1 MGFNYWPKEQ
11 HTNLPLPKPFQVHG
25 NLLSNSWIYIIW
37 HECHKHDAWWD
48 GRGAI
53 NVDWPCKRTLQLWLP
68 KNCCTVLLHWTSI
81 VWRVWAAAATEAFKC
96 LPANWDNES
105 WKLGKVSG
113 ESVSCHC
120 VALCIMCVLC
130 VCVALECR
138 ISKQK
143 SNKIEQLP
151 RWGSESNF
159 F

>member
-81 VWRVWAAAATEAFKC
+81 VWRVWAAAAAEAFKC

-105 WKLGKVSG
+105 WKLGKWAVK
-113 ESVSCHC
+113 VL
-120 VALCIMCVLC
+120 VAIVLHFALC
-130 VCVALECR
+130 VCYVCAWRSNAELA
-138 ISKQK
+138 SKRAIK
-143 SNKIEQLP
+143 
-151 RWGSESNF
+151 
-159 F
+159 